1 MHLPRS
7 RARARGG
14 LGAAR
19 RAAGR
24 RSVAA
29 QAAVPAQPSDDAHA
43 RARGGEGAP
52 GGAQELERLLKDLGG
67 QVRGARNRR
76 TPQNHPAL
84 PLSHPPFPGPRP
96 TARPKAS
103 WLGPV
108 KPRTS
113 ACYNA
118 AGLHV
123 PTRTCNPAP
132 APAPAADR

>member
-67 QVRGARNRR
+67 QVRG
-76 TPQNHPAL
+76 PATA
-84 PLSHPPFPGPRP
+84 GPRKTTPPCRCP
-96 TARPKAS
+96 TPPSRAPAPPPPKAS